1 MHAVV
6 TYVHAGSRL
15 YTGFNLACIVG
26 LKYDEDQKYYI
37 LKDPAYMEMIGLVES
52 KVAPGVVGLNSVDDG
67 SDLRS
72 SQSRIR
78 LKKDRRLMFL
88 QSNGSGYTEETAG
101 LMIIII

>member
-1 MHAVV
+1 
-6 TYVHAGSRL
+6 
-15 YTGFNLACIVG
+15 
-26 LKYDEDQKYYI
+26 
-37 LKDPAYMEMIGLVES
+37 MEMIGLVES